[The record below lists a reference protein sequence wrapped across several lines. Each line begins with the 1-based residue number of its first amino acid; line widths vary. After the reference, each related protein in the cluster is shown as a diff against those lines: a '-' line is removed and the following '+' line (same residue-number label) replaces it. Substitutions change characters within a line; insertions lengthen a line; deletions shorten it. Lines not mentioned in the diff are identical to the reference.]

1 MQPDGGYVVH
11 RVDDGEPI
19 LREEIILDR
28 YPSPLA
34 LALGLGLALG
44 LALALAR
51 TLAQTPA
58 TTLPLTWTGTPW
70 PPR

>member
-34 LALGLGLALG
+34 LALALV
-44 LALALAR
+44 LAR
-51 TLAQTPA
+51 TLARTLALAQTLA